1 MRANE
6 LIFHLIHEEGTTP
19 TQLAE
24 KLGVSGKHNVYQTI
38 HCADMKVKNL
48 LRYMDALGYDVVVR
62 NRKSGK
68 EYVVDDSEELS
79 SFRYDFPLDLE
90 RRLK

>member
-6 LIFHLIHEEGTTP
+6 LIFHLMHEEGL
-19 TQLAE
+19 TQTELTY
-24 KLGVSGKHNVYQTI
+24 KVGKNVYQTI
-38 HCADMKVKNL
+38 HGADMKVKNL
-48 LRYMDALGYDVVVR
+48 VKYMDVLGYDVVVR
-62 NRKSGK
+62 NRESGK
-68 EYVVDDSEELS
+68 EFVVDDSDKLS

>member
-19 TQLAE
+19 TELAE
-24 KLGVSGKHNVYQTI
+24 KLGVSGKNNVYQTI
-38 HCADMKVKNL
+38 RCADMKVKNL
-48 LRYMDALGYDVVVR
+48 LRYMNVLGYDIVVR
-62 NRKSGK
+62 NRESGK
-68 EYVVDDSEELS
+68 EYVVDDSDELS